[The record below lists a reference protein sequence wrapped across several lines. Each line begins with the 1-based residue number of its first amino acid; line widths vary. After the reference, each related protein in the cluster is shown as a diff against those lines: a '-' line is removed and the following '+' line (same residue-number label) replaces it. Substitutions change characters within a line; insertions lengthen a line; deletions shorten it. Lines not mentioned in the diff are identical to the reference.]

1 MDNALKWIEGNP
13 TLLLGLITVL
23 LILNLLVIFI
33 LASRF
38 AELRREIKG
47 LGFGSNSLRQVTGNG
62 LGQTV
67 TKQSQQTSASKSTS
81 HGLPDSLLI
90 EKAIAMIKASIPLSQ
105 IQLDLGIDSRYLE
118 ILVKQHKP

>member
-13 TLLLGLITVL
+13 ALLLGLITVL

-38 AELRREIKG
+38 ADLRREIKG
-47 LGFGSNSLRQVTGNG
+47 LGFGSNGLRHMTGNG
-62 LGQTV
+62 LGQNA
-67 TKQSQQTSASKSTS
+67 TKQSQQTSASNSTN

-90 EKAIAMIKASIPLSQ
+90 EKAIAMIEASTPLSQ
-105 IQLDLGIDSRYLE
+105 IQSDLGIDSRYLE
-118 ILVKQHKP
+118 ILIKQHKP

>member
-13 TLLLGLITVL
+13 AQLLGLITVL

-38 AELRREIKG
+38 ADLRREIKG
-47 LGFGSNSLRQVTGNG
+47 LGFGSNGFRHMTGNG
-62 LGQTV
+62 LGQTA
-67 TKQSQQTSASKSTS
+67 TKQSQQKSALKSTN

-90 EKAIAMIKASIPLSQ
+90 EKAIAMIKASTPLSQ
-105 IQLDLGIDSRYLE
+105 IQSDLGIDSRYLE
-118 ILVKQHKP
+118 ILIKQHKP

>member
-13 TLLLGLITVL
+13 ALLLGLITVL

-38 AELRREIKG
+38 ADLRREIKG
-47 LGFGSNSLRQVTGNG
+47 LGFGSNGLRHMTGNG
-62 LGQTV
+62 LGQNATQ
-67 TKQSQQTSASKSTS
+67 QSQQTSTSNSTN

-90 EKAIAMIKASIPLSQ
+90 ERAIAMIKAGTPLSQ
-105 IQLDLGIDSRYLE
+105 IQSDLGIDSRYLE
-118 ILVKQHKP
+118 ILIKQHKP

>member
-13 TLLLGLITVL
+13 ALLLGLITVL

-38 AELRREIKG
+38 ADLRREIKG
-47 LGFGSNSLRQVTGNG
+47 LGFGSNGLRHMTGNS
-62 LGQTV
+62 LGQNATQ
-67 TKQSQQTSASKSTS
+67 QSQQTSTSNSTN

-90 EKAIAMIKASIPLSQ
+90 ERAIAMIKAGTPLSQ
-105 IQLDLGIDSRYLE
+105 IQSDLGMDSHYLE
-118 ILVKQHKP
+118 ILIKQHKP